1 MICRE
6 SARLPAGHEK
16 SAKILRQF
24 RRECPPVGDF
34 LLVGFRYW
42 PGTSGLACRNK
53 RRSCAAAVSRQSL
66 LQPGCRHG
74 YGVGTIRVLY
84 TGEKDGRRFCVCHLF
99 ALLYVDPRS
108 PCLFRSKQ
116 RRFLRRRMHACLC
129 AALKR
134 GGRRPQSLPKG
145 QLHFDITGVLA
156 REYMLC
162 VR

>member
-6 SARLPAGHEK
+6 SAGLPAGHEK

-53 RRSCAAAVSRQSL
+53 RRSCAAAVSRQSF

-74 YGVGTIRVLY
+74 YGVGTIRIFPILA
-84 TGEKDGRRFCVCHLF
+84 KKMAD
-99 ALLYVDPRS
+99 AKAS
-108 PCLFRSKQ
+108 AI
-116 RRFLRRRMHACLC
+116 FLRSYTLTREVPACPAQSSGDFFAAGYLLAC
-129 AALKR
+129 A
-134 GGRRPQSLPKG
+134 LPWKEAAPIPSERSAA
-145 QLHFDITGVLA
+145 F
-156 REYMLC
+156 
-162 VR
+162 